1 MKKQNLIND
10 SILWSRI
17 KDYATRVGRI
27 STRPVVLLYYVLK
40 SPKTPKSDKFLIY
53 SAIVYLVFSIDI
65 ISTQR
70 LPIIGW
76 LDEMA
81 ALSVAFKRTRKHITP
96 EMEHNVDVLLDKWFP
111 IYSSYEIVS
120 Y

>member
-1 MKKQNLIND
+1 MKRQNLIND

-17 KDYATRVGRI
+17 KDYATRVGRV
-27 STRPVVLLYYVLK
+27 S
-40 SPKTPKSDKFLIY
+40 
-53 SAIVYLVFSIDI
+53 DI
-65 ISTQR
+65 ISSQR

-76 LDEMA
+76 LDEVA
-81 ALSVAFKRTRKHITP
+81 ALSVAFKGIRKHITP

-111 IYSSYEIVS
+111 IYSSYEIV

>member
-1 MKKQNLIND
+1 MKRQNLIND
-10 SILWSRI
+10 SIFWSRV

-27 STRPVVLLYYVLK
+27 SARPVVLLYYILK

-53 SAIVYLVFSIDI
+53 SAIVYLVFPIDI
-65 ISTQR
+65 IFTPR

-76 LDEMA
+76 LDEVA
-81 ALSVAFKRTRKHITP
+81 ALSFAFKKTRKHITP
-96 EMEHNVDVLLDKWFP
+96 EMEQNVDILLDKWFP
-111 IYSSYEIVS
+111 IYSSHEIV